1 MPFSGHHEKQ
11 TKPQTSHYV
20 LSEFIWSEQVNINA
34 KDRGH
39 RRWCLCRWVR
49 VTGRNVDRAQ
59 RASSCSSPG
68 RWDETS
74 ARLWRTGWWRTDETD
89 IMGRITSNM
98 QNRLEGF
105 AYKGEGESC
114 SHLDVAWWGLGLG
127 WGNKNGKKG
136 DCVYRDFKGNQLD
149 LRSYCIC
156 VHVFISWILIVAYY
170 VPDGV
175 LSAEH
180 RAMSRTKFLF

>member
-11 TKPQTSHYV
+11 TKPKTSHCV
-20 LSEFIWSEQVNINA
+20 LSEFIWSEQVNISA

-49 VTGRNVDRAQ
+49 VKGRNVDRAQ

-74 ARLWRTGWWRTDETD
+74 ARLGRTGRRRTDESD
-89 IMGRITSNM
+89 IMGRIAICRIDWRDLHT
-98 QNRLEGF
+98 R
-105 AYKGEGESC
+105 KGEGESC
-114 SHLDVAWWGLGLG
+114 SHLDVGWWGLRWG

-136 DCVYRDFKGNQLD
+136 DCVYRLQRESAGLEKLLHMCSFVHFMTIDCSL
-149 LRSYCIC
+149 LCAWRSAKC
-156 VHVFISWILIVAYY
+156 WA
-170 VPDGV
+170 
-175 LSAEH
+175 
-180 RAMSRTKFLF
+180 